1 MSFPFC
7 AALVDWVSGSRLAGR
22 LVSMSKE
29 ARVQIVVDAH
39 TWEPLRLATPKE
51 DFKPAIFRWNY
62 GYVRVTFVPASEAV
76 GLPTLKEW
84 RDQRKLQ
91 SPAK

>member
-1 MSFPFC
+1 M
-7 AALVDWVSGSRLAGR
+7 D
-22 LVSMSKE
+22 KE

-62 GYVRVTFVPASEAV
+62 EYVRVTTVPASEAL

-84 RDQRKLQ
+84 RDRRKLQ
-91 SPAK
+91 SLAK